1 MLNTNNI
8 CFLTNVSDFIP
19 MSESIDFNKDVNKAL
34 QRGEKVITF
43 DVEVINLDGTPT
55 RNNVIYP
62 IDEMKKALSRERLQQ
77 MQKTGVFYGELE
89 HPTNPEDLA
98 RWTSVDRTRVHF
110 KFVKFWF
117 DGTRLM
123 GRVQTVPGNGDLMVN
138 SIRAGE
144 LPSFSIR
151 VIGKPDVDEKSGTI
165 TLHEIHLI
173 AVDWV
178 TYPGNPTSYVTTSD
192 AFKLIDAPLKE
203 GFKYSEIA
211 RGESNDILN
220 DLGITKDMN
229 IYNVGNGLFV
239 SKTKSSLK
247 PSSESVRM
255 RNRIRSL
262 SL

>member
-1 MLNTNNI
+1 MLNNNI

-19 MSESIDFNKDVNKAL
+19 MAESIDFNKDTNKAL
-34 QRGEKVITF
+34 QRGDKVITF

-55 RNNVIYP
+55 RNNVVYP
-62 IDEMKKALSRERLQQ
+62 IEEMKKALSRERLQQ

-110 KFVKFWF
+110 KFTKFWF
-117 DGTRLM
+117 NGSKLM
-123 GRVQTVPGNGDLMVN
+123 GTVQTVPGNGDLMVN

-151 VIGKPDVDEKSGTI
+151 VIGKPDVDDSTGVI
-165 TLHEIHLI
+165 TLREIHLI

-192 AFKLIDAPLKE
+192 AFKLIDTPLKN
-203 GFKYSEIA
+203 GFKY
-211 RGESNDILN
+211 GELPTAEASDILN
-220 DLGITKDMN
+220 DLGISKDMD
-229 IYNVGNGLFV
+229 IYSMGNGLFV
-239 SKTKSSLK
+239 SKKHAEFK
-247 PSSESVRM
+247 ANGESVKM

-262 SL
+262 AL

>member
-1 MLNTNNI
+1 MINNNI
-8 CFLTNVSDFIP
+8 CFLTNVSDYIP
-19 MSESIDFNKDVNKAL
+19 MAEAIEFDKDTNKAL
-34 QRGEKVITF
+34 QRGDKVITF

-62 IDEMKKALSRERLQQ
+62 IEEMKTALSRERLQQ

-98 RWTSVDRTRVHF
+98 RWTTIDRTRVHF
-110 KFVKFWF
+110 KFTKFWF
-117 DGTRLM
+117 DGSRLM

-138 SIRAGE
+138 AIRAGE

-151 VIGKPDVDEKSGTI
+151 VIGKPDVDDTGII

-192 AFKLIDAPLKE
+192 AFKLIDAPLKN
-203 GFKYSEIA
+203 GFKYGEIA
-211 RGESNDILN
+211 SGEANDILSE
-220 DLGITKDMN
+220 LGVTKDMN
-229 IYNVGNGLFV
+229 IYSVGNGLFV
-239 SKTKSSLK
+239 SKNKAELK
-247 PSSESVRM
+247 ASSESVKM

>member
-1 MLNTNNI
+1 MLNNNI
-8 CFLTNVSDFIP
+8 CFLTNVSDYIP
-19 MSESIDFNKDVNKAL
+19 MSESIDFNKDTNKAL
-34 QRGEKVITF
+34 QRGDKVIAF

-62 IDEMKKALSRERLQQ
+62 IEEMKTALNRERLLQ
-77 MQKTGVFYGELE
+77 MIKTGVFYGELE
-89 HPTNPEDLA
+89 HPDNPEDLA
-98 RWTSVDRTRVHF
+98 RWTTIDRTRVHF
-110 KFVKFWF
+110 KFTKFWF
-117 DGTRLM
+117 DGFRLM

-151 VIGKPDVDEKSGTI
+151 VIGKPDVDEKTGTI

-192 AFKLIDAPLKE
+192 AFKLVDAPLKN
-203 GFKYSEIA
+203 GFKYGELASGEANSILSE
-211 RGESNDILN
+211 
-220 DLGITKDMN
+220 LGITGDMN
-229 IYNVGNGLFV
+229 IYSVGKGLFI
-239 SKTKSSLK
+239 TKDKSEFK
-247 PSSESVRM
+247 ATSESVKM